1 MIPEDQIEG
10 LVEKYIKHGQTIG
23 IGSSALGIKFLKK
36 MALKKEIEVLD
47 LKIVPT
53 SAEMTLI
60 LKQLNLEM
68 GSLDEKEVDIAIE
81 FADLVDQNYNY
92 IKKDSKSF
100 VRDKMIAQSAETLI
114 IVTKKNNFVSR
125 LFGVVPFEVSPFWWK
140 RTKLQLESFGATKER
155 KNGESLIKTESG
167 NYIIDALTDSVPSPE
182 EFEYQA
188 KEIPG
193 VIETGLFVGYADRI
207 ILCDKG
213 KIEVKSRIGKE

>member
-1 MIPEDQIEG
+1 MIPEDQIEA
-10 LVEKYIKHGQTIG
+10 LVEKYVKHGQTIG
-23 IGSSALGIKFLKK
+23 IGSGELGVKFLKK
-36 MALKKEIEVLD
+36 MALKKEIESLE

-68 GSLDEKEVDIAIE
+68 GSLDEKEVDVAIE
-81 FADLVDQNYNY
+81 FADLVDHSYNY
-92 IKKDSKSF
+92 VKRQSKSF

-114 IVTKKNNFVSR
+114 IVTEKKNFVSR

-140 RTKLQLESFGATKER
+140 RTKLQLESMGAAKER
-155 KNGESLIKTESG
+155 KTGESLTKTESG
-167 NYIIDALTDSVPSPE
+167 NYIIDVLTDSIPSPE

-193 VIETGLFVGYADRI
+193 VLETGLFVGYADRI
-207 ILCDKG
+207 ILYDKG

>member
-23 IGSSALGIKFLKK
+23 IGSSDLGVKFLKK
-36 MALKKEIEVLD
+36 MALRKEIEGLD

-53 SAEMTLI
+53 SAEMTLV

-81 FADLVDQNYNY
+81 FADLVDYNYNY
-92 IKKDSKSF
+92 VKRQSKSF
-100 VRDKMIAQSAETLI
+100 VRDKMIAQSARDLI
-114 IVTKKNNFVSR
+114 IIAEKQNFVSK

-140 RTKLQLESFGATKER
+140 RTKMQLESMGAARER
-155 KNGESLIKTESG
+155 KAGDTPLKTESG
-167 NYIIDALTDSVPSPE
+167 NYIIDVLTDSIPAPE
-182 EFEYQA
+182 EFEFQA

-193 VIETGLFVGYADRI
+193 VLETGLFIGYADRI
-207 ILCDKG
+207 ILYGKG
-213 KIEVKSRIGKE
+213 RIEVKSRIGKE

>member
-1 MIPEDQIEG
+1 MIPEDHIES

-23 IGSSALGIKFLKK
+23 IGSSALGLKFLKK
-36 MALKKEIEVLD
+36 MALRKEIEGME
-47 LKIVPT
+47 LKVIPT

-60 LKQLNLEM
+60 LKQLNLDVT
-68 GSLDEKEVDIAIE
+68 SLDEKEVDVAIE
-81 FADLVDQNYNY
+81 FADLIDYNYNF

-114 IVTKKNNFVSR
+114 IVSEKKNFVSK

-140 RTKLQLESFGATKER
+140 RTKLQLENFGAAKER
-155 KNGESLIKTESG
+155 KQASLTKTESG
-167 NYIIDALTDSVPSPE
+167 NYIIDVLTDSIPSPE
-182 EFEYQA
+182 EFEFQA

-193 VIETGLFVGYADRI
+193 VLETGLFVGYADRI
-207 ILCDKG
+207 ILYEKN

>member
-10 LVEKYIKHGQTIG
+10 LVEKYIKHGQSIG
-23 IGSSALGIKFLKK
+23 IGSSELGLKFLKK
-36 MALKKEIEVLD
+36 MALKKEIEGLEI
-47 LKIVPT
+47 KIVPT
-53 SAEMTLI
+53 SAEMTSVLRE
-60 LKQLNLEM
+60 LNLEA

-81 FADLVDQNYNY
+81 FADLVDYNYNY
-92 IKKDSKSF
+92 TKRNSKSF

-114 IVTKKNNFVSR
+114 IVAEKKNFVSK

-140 RTKLQLESFGATKER
+140 RTKMQLESMGAARER
-155 KNGESLIKTESG
+155 KNGESLLKTESG
-167 NYIIDALTDSVPSPE
+167 NYVIDVLTDSIPSPK

-193 VIETGLFVGYADRI
+193 VLETGLFVGYADRI
-207 ILCDKG
+207 ILYDGK